1 MVPHQQYQYHLGTV
15 RNADSW
21 KFPGSPGVRTLCFY
35 CQGHGFNPWSGN
47 RCSKL
52 HGVAKKKKGKC
63 RFLSYTPYL
72 LNQTLGWD
80 PAVVFQEDF
89 QIILLHIKVWKTPVH
104 SFPECC
110 WYSLNGDLI
119 PSALRS
125 RTPRSIQN
133 LQATVSSISGLSRV
147 GSYWSQLVLRGRQR
161 MSIISACPVPQM
173 LYYLHVCFSRL
184 NTGHVTV
191 AGAHIS
197 SPRAAAQGLGARWHG
212 AQTRMAGWGSC
223 RLNDR

>member
-21 KFPGSPGVRTLCFY
+21 KFPGSPGVRTLCFTAKGTGSSPG
-35 CQGHGFNPWSGN
+35 QGTDAANYMAW
-47 RCSKL
+47 L
-52 HGVAKKKKGKC
+52 KKKRKC
-63 RFLSYTPYL
+63 RFLSFTPYL

-80 PAVVFQEDF
+80 PAVVFQQDF
-89 QIILLHIKVWKTPVH
+89 QIILLHTKVWKTPVH

-119 PSALRS
+119 PSALKS

-173 LYYLHVCFSRL
+173 FYYLLVCFSCL
-184 NTGHVTV
+184 NKGHVTV
-191 AGAHIS
+191 ARAHIS